1 MKRKMI
7 AIALCLMFLLG
18 LVGCGS
24 TSNTKNTENA
34 EEETIKYV
42 DLEVIQK
49 FADGEVLVD
58 RNTGVLYLC
67 YDERGTYGLVV
78 IPLYNADGTLRN
90 ISDFE

>member
-1 MKRKMI
+1 MI
-7 AIALCLMFLLG
+7 VLCLVFLLG
-18 LVGCGS
+18 LAGCGN
-24 TSNTKNTENA
+24 TSNTENTENT
-34 EEETIKYV
+34 ENTDGETIKYV
-42 DLEVIQK
+42 DLEVIQE

>member
-7 AIALCLMFLLG
+7 VITLCLMFLFG
-18 LVGCGS
+18 LVGCGN
-24 TSNTKNTENA
+24 TSNTENRDG
-34 EEETIKYV
+34 ETIKYV
-42 DLEVIQK
+42 DLEVVQK
-49 FADGEVLVD
+49 FFDGEVLVD

-67 YDERGTYGLVV
+67 YDERGTYGSVI